1 MGTTY
6 TPQVILSGFRST
18 DIISDELA
26 RISADLAAKVD
37 RNGVAPNQMMF
48 ELDMN
53 SHRILNLADGV
64 LGSDATNLSQVTTQ
78 INAAVAAAGGFTTS
92 ATSGDPITFNF
103 GVAVGSQ
110 GTSGNTVFNLNTL
123 FGVTAFLGLTVIV
136 NGVVQIPGLAYSISS
151 IYIVT
156 FSESVGTTS
165 DIMFIYG
172 DLSPTPVLPN
182 ILADAV
188 GYDIASFF
196 SAKPAASDICIKFVA
211 TQAYHLPQN
220 LTLSQAHA
228 EASATAST
236 VFDVKKNGSNV
247 GTITFA
253 AAGTVATFVMASQ
266 TNFVAGDRLTV
277 VAPASPDATLANIGF
292 DLHGVLG

>member
-1 MGTTY
+1 VGTTY
-6 TPQVILSGFRST
+6 TPQVILAGFRST

-26 RISADLAAKVD
+26 RISADLDAKVD
-37 RNGVAPNQMMF
+37 RNGVTPNQMNADF
-48 ELDMN
+48 DMN
-53 SHRILNLADGV
+53 SNRILNLADGV
-64 LGSDATNLSQVTTQ
+64 LGSDAINLAQATNLIV
-78 INAAVAAAGGFTTS
+78 AVSGSGGGPPTS
-92 ATSGDPITFNF
+92 SNPLTFNY
-103 GVAVGSQ
+103 GVATGSQ
-110 GTSGNTVFNLNTL
+110 GTVSFTTFNLTTL
-123 FGVTAFLGLTVIV
+123 FAVTSFNGLTVIV
-136 NGVVQIPGLAYSISS
+136 NGVVQIPGLAYS
-151 IYIVT
+151 VT
-156 FSESVGTTS
+156 APTTVVFTESLLAAT
-165 DIMFIYG
+165 DIMFIFG

-182 ILADAV
+182 ILADAL

-196 SAKPAASDICIKFVA
+196 VAKPGASDICIKFLA

-228 EASATAST
+228 ETAATAST

-277 VAPASPDATLANIGF
+277 IAPASPDLTLANIGF
-292 DLHGVLG
+292 NLHGILG